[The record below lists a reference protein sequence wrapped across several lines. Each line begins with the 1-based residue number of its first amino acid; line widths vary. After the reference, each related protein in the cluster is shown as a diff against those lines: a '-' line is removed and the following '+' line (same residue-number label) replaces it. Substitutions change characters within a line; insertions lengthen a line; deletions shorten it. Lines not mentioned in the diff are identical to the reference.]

1 MTKKDWA
8 EELFIK
14 LKHLQGENAGTIDI
28 NNIDNIIKQ
37 FLEVLNSH
45 LTSSQERDIYHQIEM
60 ILAQFTA
67 LKRDIS
73 NMSREILDDSFIP
86 DITMDLRSV
95 ILQTEKSVTGILD
108 VSDEISNMS
117 QKITDPAL
125 REELM
130 IKSTRILELCNFQ
143 DLTGQRIQKI
153 VHHLTEIESVIY
165 KMLHALRPDLKLRDK
180 HASEEHALLNGP
192 QKEHETPS
200 QNDIDDLF
208 DSL

>member
-1 MTKKDWA
+1 
-8 EELFIK
+8 
-14 LKHLQGENAGTIDI
+14 
-28 NNIDNIIKQ
+28 
-37 FLEVLNSH
+37 
-45 LTSSQERDIYHQIEM
+45 M